1 MTHLVRID
9 CSAAD
14 IARGFG
20 AMASDDP
27 WAGGYAAP
35 GRFVPVVTAGRD
47 FIAGPKPAGRPLRP
61 RIVPRLW
68 GVLPPPSADDA
79 ARRIASVRNTQ
90 SPFWIG
96 NLSNSEFRC
105 ILPATSIMLWGSET
119 DYEGRRLK
127 HWFAPPG
134 AGLFGLACVWKDEDV
149 PAFALLSQ
157 SARGPARAL
166 GCTSMPLV
174 LPCAGRAANDWLH
187 GNRDAAF
194 ALLDLP
200 QDDALIEVSPPARI
214 APN

>member
-14 IARGFG
+14 IAENFG
-20 AMASDDP
+20 AAASSDP

-47 FIAGPKPAGRPLRP
+47 FIAAPKPKALPLQP

-68 GVLPPPSADDA
+68 GVLPPPNVDDPT
-79 ARRIASVRNTQ
+79 RRITTVRNTQ

-105 ILPATSIMLWGSET
+105 ILPATRIMLWGSET

-134 AGLFGLACVWKDEDV
+134 APVFGLAGVWKDEDV
-149 PAFALLSQ
+149 PAFAILTMPAQ
-157 SARGPARAL
+157 GAARAA
-166 GCTSMPLV
+166 GSQSMPLI
-174 LPCAGRAANDWLH
+174 LPCTSRAPNDWLY
-187 GNRDAAF
+187 GNRDVAF
-194 ALLDLP
+194 ALLDQP
-200 QDDALIEVSPPARI
+200 HDNALVELNALSD
-214 APN
+214 

>member
-14 IARGFG
+14 IAQSFG
-20 AMASDDP
+20 ATASDDP
-27 WAGGYAAP
+27 WAGGYGAP

-68 GVLPPPSADDA
+68 GVLPPPNADDPT
-79 ARRIASVRNTQ
+79 RRIANVRNAQ

-105 ILPATSIMLWGSET
+105 ILPATRFMLWGSGT

-127 HWFAPPG
+127 HWFAPGDAPI
-134 AGLFGLACVWKDEDV
+134 FGLAGVWKDEEV
-149 PAFALLSQ
+149 PAFAVLTQ
-157 SARGPARAL
+157 AAKGTPRAA
-166 GCTSMPLV
+166 GCASMPVV
-174 LPCAGRAANDWLH
+174 LPCSGRAAQTWLH
-187 GNRDAAF
+187 GNRREAF
-194 ALLDLP
+194 ALLNQP
-200 QDDALIEVSPPARI
+200 QENALLELGSPAD
-214 APN
+214 